1 MILCVITH
9 SHSRGAFVLCDTGMN
24 IILTF
29 FFFFAQFSSYNQP
42 FIFLESLFCK
52 KFILNITI
60 CSKLRG

>member
-29 FFFFAQFSSYNQP
+29 FFFLPDLAHIINHLFSWNLYFAK
-42 FIFLESLFCK
+42 SL
-52 KFILNITI
+52 
-60 CSKLRG
+60 S